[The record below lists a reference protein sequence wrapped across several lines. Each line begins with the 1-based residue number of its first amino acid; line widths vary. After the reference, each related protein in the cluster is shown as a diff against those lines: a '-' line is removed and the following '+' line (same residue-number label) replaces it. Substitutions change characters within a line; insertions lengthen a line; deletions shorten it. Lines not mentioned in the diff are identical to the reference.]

1 VLPTVHR
8 MGTLFNMTFT
18 GIYATDLGS
27 AHVGMFACLVEQPS
41 AWLPGRPSESNQ
53 TRRDR
58 KPQSA

>member
-1 VLPTVHR
+1 
-8 MGTLFNMTFT
+8 MGTLLNMTFT

-27 AHVGMFACLVEQPS
+27 AHVGMFACLVEQPTAS
-41 AWLPGRPSESNQ
+41 LPGRPSESNQ